1 MKFFGEKA
9 NGEKP
14 LVINTVALNTA
25 MRLHTNPL
33 IFSKSTKKRLIFI
46 ITSE

>member
-33 IFSKSTKKRLIFI
+33 ISQIHFQSQQKKG
-46 ITSE
+46 